1 MNGPAPGSPWD
12 ILALEPTG
20 DQLAIRRAYARRLK
34 VTNPEDDPDGFQAL
48 RQAYEEA
55 LLLARRQTPDE
66 ELAAAK
72 PPQPKAAEKKAE
84 PEATEKTAQP
94 EPEPSAE
101 PPPQTDLDA
110 AVAHHVALCNHL
122 GGLLSAPGA
131 APEPADPA
139 ALKDAL
145 AAVLAS
151 PALAH
156 IDVQNR
162 TEDWLARL
170 LLSTA
175 PRSDAL
181 VIPAIAHFRWDETKA
196 GLQTPLL
203 AAVRKRGR
211 DLAFLDKLRDRSH
224 AYATAY
230 RLLQAPPARFSPRL
244 RLTVPDL
251 SKDVRGL
258 IALIRHDYPSLQANF
273 DADVLAAWD
282 RYLGEEPVAAP
293 LAWLLVTAPLFLLA
307 YVGLHIGLP
316 TATLAQWPTGFL
328 LAGPLLAA
336 SGLAYRL
343 GVQMPARW
351 LRQRWARDAGPAARL
366 GWAPFSLALIPLSLA
381 LPPSI
386 GIPVT
391 AAAATLA
398 LWWAGLFQR
407 TYANDTN
414 SQAVRILLA
423 NSIPLVFWLFW
434 IGPLLPPAPMPAF
447 TVAVTGA
454 LLATSIGG
462 GLLSRWW
469 YAEIGPARRRRGL
482 RLLQVAAFA
491 ALGVLSI
498 ADSTA
503 ELLPWAV
510 AAVTLVQILERV
522 PSLALPA
529 KLAKMRY
536 YVLWGLGVVL
546 RVAHTGT
553 MTVDTR
559 DVLQI
564 GGLMLLASV
573 LTMTI
578 HQLRP
583 VRAA

>member
-1 MNGPAPGSPWD
+1 MSPWD

-55 LLLARRQTPDE
+55 LLHARRQGPDSE
-66 ELAAAK
+66 VT
-72 PPQPKAAEKKAE
+72 AEKAAE
-84 PEATEKTAQP
+84 PEAVGNNTEPEVAEKAAEP
-94 EPEPSAE
+94 EPEPPAE

-110 AVAHHVALCNHL
+110 AIARHVALCNHL
-122 GGLLSAPGA
+122 GGLLSAPA
-131 APEPADPA
+131 PADPA

-181 VIPAIAHFRWDETKA
+181 VSPAITHFRWDEAKA
-196 GLQTPLL
+196 GLQTPLM

-211 DLAFLDKLRDRSH
+211 DLAFLDKLRDRTH

-251 SKDVRGL
+251 TKDVRGL
-258 IALIRHDYPSLQANF
+258 ITLIRHDYPSLQANF
-273 DADVLAAWD
+273 DADVLTAWD
-282 RYLGEEPVAAP
+282 RYLAEEPVGAP
-293 LAWLLVTAPLFLLA
+293 LAWLLVTAPLFLLVYA
-307 YVGLHIGLP
+307 GLQVGLP
-316 TATLAQWPTGFL
+316 TATLAEWPTGFL
-328 LAGPLLAA
+328 LVGPLLAA
-336 SGLAYRL
+336 AGLAYRL

-351 LRQRWARDAGPAARL
+351 LRQRWARDAGLAARL
-366 GWAPFSLALIPLSLA
+366 GWAPFSMALIPLSLA

-386 GIPVT
+386 GIPAT

-469 YAEIGPARRRRGL
+469 YAEIGPAHRRRALRG
-482 RLLQVAAFA
+482 LQVAAFA
-491 ALGVLSI
+491 ALGLLSI
-498 ADSTA
+498 ADSAA

-578 HQLRP
+578 HQLRQT
-583 VRAA
+583 RTA

>member
-1 MNGPAPGSPWD
+1 MSPWD

-55 LLLARRQTPDE
+55 LLHARRQAPADE
-66 ELAAAK
+66 VTAQETAE
-72 PPQPKAAEKKAE
+72 PQAAENNTEPEAADKAAE
-84 PEATEKTAQP
+84 PEAKRQ
-94 EPEPSAE
+94 AE
-101 PPPQTDLDA
+101 PPPQTEVETDLDA
-110 AVAHHVALCNHL
+110 AIARHVALCNHL
-122 GGLLSAPGA
+122 AGLLSAPA
-131 APEPADPA
+131 PADSG
-139 ALKDAL
+139 ALKEAL
-145 AAVLAS
+145 ATVLAS

-170 LLSTA
+170 LLSTV

-181 VIPAIAHFRWDETKA
+181 VIPAITHFRWDEAKA

-203 AAVRKRGR
+203 AAVGKRGH
-211 DLAFLDKLRDRSH
+211 DLAFLEKLRSRTH

-251 SKDVRGL
+251 TKDVRSL
-258 IALIRHDYPSLQANF
+258 ITLIRHDYPSLQANF
-273 DADVLAAWD
+273 DADVLTAWE
-282 RYLGEEPVAAP
+282 RYLAEEPVGAP
-293 LAWLLVTAPLFLLA
+293 LAWLLVTAPLFLVVYA
-307 YVGLHIGLP
+307 GLQVGLP

-336 SGLAYRL
+336 CGLAYRL

-351 LRQRWARDAGPAARL
+351 LRQRWARDAGPAVRL

-414 SQAVRILLA
+414 SQAVRVLLA

-434 IGPLLPPAPMPAF
+434 IGPLMPPAPMPAF

-469 YAEIGPARRRRGL
+469 YAEIGPAHRRRALRG
-482 RLLQVAAFA
+482 LQVAVFA
-491 ALGVLSI
+491 ALGLLSI

-510 AAVTLVQILERV
+510 AAITLVQILERV

-536 YVLWGLGVVL
+536 YVLWGMGVML
-546 RVAHTGT
+546 RIAHTGT

-573 LTMTI
+573 LMMTI
-578 HQLRP
+578 HQLRQI
-583 VRAA
+583 RTA